1 MPTIDTNAVYKQLK
15 KQNGEAVA
23 RVIRD
28 AVLLDVPTIVHILE
42 YAGRNP
48 EEVRKLIP
56 VIREIYKQTKQ
67 SGYHTNKT
75 PLELLSDAGYD
86 AFVVKTEEQKNS
98 IKKYYRLGEAICTL
112 RDPHRHEKYYMIH
125 AIKRGADKIKP
136 SKNPERDDE
145 YGTSV
150 ISIQIAKAGGF
161 ISIKNRY
168 NHTVNDPD
176 NTFNSNPDNIIPGL
190 SESLKKFFYVDF
202 NTTRTYMPAHFRM
215 VHDQLVRY
223 DYELNDIYFGHNYY
237 FHGSTITEINP
248 DNQILFD
255 YGFVLT
261 VSKGKNTVQ
270 SITGEHLD
278 FCNALNDFLH
288 DKKIRITV
296 GADKQTKT
304 ILVND
309 ERFMDIT
316 NGKITFINA
325 PNFETI
331 LISRNG
337 NLSGDLDFSGV
348 KHLFLGDANCSGITS
363 VKLNPNADTIMDGP
377 GLKLSGDLDFSG
389 VKCLDLEHADLSGV
403 DKIKFNPNADTISI
417 RSRDIKLSGDL
428 DFSGVKD
435 LNLSSCDFSDVK
447 SIKLNPNASYINLGK
462 NLKLSGDL
470 DFSGVK
476 HLYLPDCDFSDV
488 KSMKL
493 NPNASAIRL
502 VNAKNLSGSLDFGDT
517 PEIDLRG
524 VDFSKITD
532 IKVPAHTN
540 LNLSHARNLPENLD
554 FFAKAYSVDLSC
566 TDLTHIAHIKIPDL
580 HVKLDGIKVA
590 GVLEF
595 SGSGCAAIG
604 HGEFTDGT
612 VIKYGPQ
619 ISSSQLSN
627 PTITGNIDFIM
638 TKPIQISLDGA
649 KLTNVR
655 FGPNT
660 SDITV
665 AGSTSLIGDMDFS
678 SLKSVG
684 LINCDLDQVTSIKF
698 NPNAKCIDLS
708 YSTGLKLSGDLD
720 FSKVDYLTLN
730 STDTSNVTSIKF
742 NPKAT
747 VMALT
752 DMKLSGDLDFSHVKE
767 LYLMG
772 SDLTDVKSIT
782 LSSSAAKWLR
792 GQKVVINGKI
802 VLGRNLSKYGIK
814 VKRSNLFTDAK
825 KKVEELKARKKASS
839 KIKINKTTER

>member
-1 MPTIDTNAVYKQLK
+1 MVIINTAEVYKQLK

-28 AVLLDVPTIVHILE
+28 AVLLDVPTIVHVLE

-48 EEVRKLIP
+48 EEVRELIP
-56 VIREIYKQTKQ
+56 IIREIYKQTKQ
-67 SGYHTNKT
+67 SDYHTDKD
-75 PLELLSDAGYD
+75 PLQLLSEAGYD

-98 IKKYYRLGEAICTL
+98 IKKYYRPGEMICTL
-112 RDPHRHEKYYMIH
+112 QDPCRHKEYYMIH

-136 SKNPERDDE
+136 SDNPQREDE

-150 ISIQIAKAGGF
+150 ISIQIAKTGGF

-190 SESLKKFFYVDF
+190 SESLKKFFDVDF
-202 NTTRTYMPAHFRM
+202 NVTDALIPSGFII
-215 VHDQLVRY
+215 VNDQLVRY
-223 DYELNDIYFGHNYY
+223 DYEINNKYFGSNYY
-237 FHGSTITEINP
+237 VEGSTITKLNN

-278 FCNALNDFLH
+278 FCNALNDFLR

-331 LISRNG
+331 HISRKG

-363 VKLNPNADTIMDGP
+363 VKLNPNATTILDGP

-389 VKCLDLEHADLSGV
+389 VKFLDLDFVDLSGV
-403 DKIKFNPNADTISI
+403 GKIKFNPNADNISI
-417 RSRDIKLSGDL
+417 NSRGIKLSGDL
-428 DFSGVKD
+428 DFSGVKN
-435 LNLSSCDFSDVK
+435 LNLSTCDYSDVK
-447 SIKLNPNASYINLGK
+447 SIKLNPNASSINLGK

-476 HLYLPDCDFSDV
+476 NLNLSTCDFSDV
-488 KSMKL
+488 KSIKL
-493 NPNASAIRL
+493 NPNASSISL
-502 VNAKNLSGSLDFGDT
+502 IHAKNLSGSLDF
-517 PEIDLRG
+517 
-524 VDFSKITD
+524 
-532 IKVPAHTN
+532 
-540 LNLSHARNLPENLD
+540 
-554 FFAKAYSVDLSC
+554 AKAHSVDLSYS
-566 TDLTHIAHIKIPDL
+566 DLTSVAHIKISNRDTN
-580 HVKLDGIKVA
+580 LDFAKIAGI
-590 GVLEF
+590 LEF
-595 SGSGCAAIG
+595 VGVGYADFKNIQ
-604 HGEFTDGT
+604 FTDGSI
-612 VIKYGPQ
+612 IKFGPQ
-619 ISSSQLSN
+619 ITGAYFSN
-627 PTITGNIDFIM
+627 LKMTGNIDFIT
-638 TKPIQISLDGA
+638 TKHIEVAIRDS

-655 FGPNT
+655 FGPNA
-660 SDITV
+660 SEITV
-665 AGSTSLIGDMDFS
+665 SGSSLIGDMDFS
-678 SLKSVG
+678 SLNAVG
-684 LINCDLDQVTSIKF
+684 LLNCNLDQVTNIKF
-698 NPNAKCIDLS
+698 NPNAEWIDLR

-720 FSKVDYLTLN
+720 FSKVDILTLN

-747 VMALT
+747 VIGLT

-772 SDLTDVKSIT
+772 SDLTNVKSIT

-839 KIKINKTTER
+839 KIKNNKTTER

>member
-1 MPTIDTNAVYKQLK
+1 MVIINTAEVYKQLK

-28 AVLLDVPTIVHILE
+28 AVLLDVPTIVHVLE

-56 VIREIYKQTKQ
+56 IIREIYKQTKQ
-67 SGYHTNKT
+67 SDYHTDKD
-75 PLELLSDAGYD
+75 PLQLLSEAGYD

-98 IKKYYRLGEAICTL
+98 IKKYYRHGEMICTL
-112 RDPHRHEKYYMIH
+112 QDPCRHKAYYMIH

-136 SKNPERDDE
+136 SEEPQREDE

-150 ISIQIAKAGGF
+150 ISIQIAKTGGF

-190 SESLKKFFYVDF
+190 SESLKKFFHVDF
-202 NTTRTYMPAHFRM
+202 NVTDAQIPSGFII
-215 VHDQLVRY
+215 VNDQLVRY
-223 DYELNDIYFGHNYY
+223 DYEINNKYFGSNYY
-237 FHGSTITEINP
+237 VEGSTITKLNN

-331 LISRNG
+331 HISRKG

-389 VKCLDLEHADLSGV
+389 VK
-403 DKIKFNPNADTISI
+403 N
-417 RSRDIKLSGDL
+417 
-428 DFSGVKD
+428 
-435 LNLSSCDFSDVK
+435 LNLSPSCDFSDVK
-447 SIKLNPNASYINLGK
+447 SIKLNPNASSINLGK

-476 HLYLPDCDFSDV
+476 HLNLPDCDFSDV

-517 PEIDLRG
+517 PEIDLSG

-532 IKVPAHTN
+532 IKVSTKVSTHAK
-540 LNLSHARNLPENLD
+540 LNLSNSVNLPKNLD
-554 FFAKAYSVDLSC
+554 FAKAYSVDLSYS
-566 TDLTHIAHIKIPDL
+566 DLTSVAHAIISNRNTN
-580 HVKLDGIKVA
+580 LDFAKVA
-590 GVLEF
+590 GILEF
-595 SGSGCAAIG
+595 VGVGDAD
-604 HGEFTDGT
+604 F
-612 VIKYGPQ
+612 KY
-619 ISSSQLSN
+619 S
-627 PTITGNIDFIM
+627 
-638 TKPIQISLDGA
+638 
-649 KLTNVR
+649 
-655 FGPNT
+655 
-660 SDITV
+660 
-665 AGSTSLIGDMDFS
+665 
-678 SLKSVG
+678 
-684 LINCDLDQVTSIKF
+684 
-698 NPNAKCIDLS
+698 
-708 YSTGLKLSGDLD
+708 
-720 FSKVDYLTLN
+720 
-730 STDTSNVTSIKF
+730 
-742 NPKAT
+742 
-747 VMALT
+747 
-752 DMKLSGDLDFSHVKE
+752 
-767 LYLMG
+767 
-772 SDLTDVKSIT
+772 
-782 LSSSAAKWLR
+782 
-792 GQKVVINGKI
+792 
-802 VLGRNLSKYGIK
+802 
-814 VKRSNLFTDAK
+814 
-825 KKVEELKARKKASS
+825 
-839 KIKINKTTER
+839 

>member
-28 AVLLDVPTIVHILE
+28 AVLLDVPTIVHVLE
-42 YAGRNP
+42 YAGRDP
-48 EEVRKLIP
+48 EEVRELIP
-56 VIREIYKQTKQ
+56 IIREIYKQTKQ
-67 SGYHTNKT
+67 SDYHTDKT

-86 AFVVKTEEQKNS
+86 AFVVHTEREKNS
-98 IKKYYRLGEAICTL
+98 IKKYYRPGEEICTL

-125 AIKRGADKIKP
+125 AIKRDADKIKP
-136 SKNPERDDE
+136 SDNPQREDE

-150 ISIQIAKAGGF
+150 ISIQIAKTGGF

-168 NHTVNDPD
+168 NLTVNDPD

-190 SESLKKFFYVDF
+190 SESLKKFFHVHF
-202 NTTRTYMPAHFRM
+202 NVTDAQIPSGFII
-215 VHDQLVRY
+215 VNDQLVRY
-223 DYELNDIYFGHNYY
+223 DYEINNKYFGSNYY
-237 FHGSTITEINP
+237 VEGSTITKLNN

-278 FCNALNDFLH
+278 FCNALNDFLR

-331 LISRNG
+331 HISRNG

-363 VKLNPNADTIMDGP
+363 VKLNPNANTIMDGP

-389 VKCLDLEHADLSGV
+389 VNNLDLDYADLSEV

-417 RSRDIKLSGDL
+417 HSRDIKLSGDL
-428 DFSGVKD
+428 DFSGVKN
-435 LNLSSCDFSDVK
+435 LNLSSCDFSNVK
-447 SIKLNPNASYINLGK
+447 SIKLNPNASSINLGK

-470 DFSGVK
+470 DFSGVNN
-476 HLYLPDCDFSDV
+476 LNLSSCDFSDV

-517 PEIDLRG
+517 PEIDLSG

-532 IKVPAHTN
+532 IKVSAHTN
-540 LNLSHARNLPENLD
+540 LNLCHATNLPKNLD
-554 FFAKAYSVDLSC
+554 LTKTYSSIDLSY
-566 TDLTHIAHIKIPDL
+566 TDLTNIAHIKILNL
-580 HVKLDGIKVA
+580 HATLDFIKVA

-595 SGSGCAAIG
+595 SGTGCADIKY
-604 HGEFTDGT
+604 GEFTDGT

-619 ISSSQLSN
+619 ISSSQLRN
-627 PTITGNIDFIM
+627 PKITGNIDFII
-638 TKPIQISLDGA
+638 TKPIQILLDGA

-655 FGPNT
+655 FGPNA
-660 SDITV
+660 SEIDIS
-665 AGSTSLIGDMDFS
+665 GSSLIGDMDFS
-678 SLKSVG
+678 SLKTVG
-684 LINCDLDQVTSIKF
+684 LLSCNLEQVTSIKF
-698 NPNAKCIDLS
+698 NPNAECIDLR

-720 FSKVDYLTLN
+720 FSKVNSLTLN

-742 NPKAT
+742 NPRAT
-747 VMALT
+747 VIGLT

-772 SDLTDVKSIT
+772 SDLTNVKSIT